1 MKQKVK
7 GDFDPED
14 EYLDR
19 LKRSERRKR
28 NALVVFAV
36 IVSLALVG
44 MVIFWR

>member
-7 GDFDPED
+7 GDFDSED

-19 LKRSERRKR
+19 LKRRERRKR